1 MSFNIALSGL
11 NAAQKDLDV
20 TSNNI
25 ANVNTTGFK
34 ESRAEFVDVYAASL
48 LSSGKTKVGDGV
60 LTADV
65 AQQFSQGSIQFTNNA
80 LDLAITGNG
89 FFATVPELGS
99 SETSYTRAGQFKLN
113 QNDFIVNSQ
122 GGHLLGF
129 PVNADGSSASVS
141 LSTAEP
147 IRIPTASGAPQ
158 PSSEIDIRMNLPA
171 GDSYITGAPSSFDP
185 NDSATFNHSTSATIF
200 DSLGDSHIMTYY
212 FIKDNPETAPNQW
225 MMFAAVDG
233 KAIDLEN
240 DPGVQATANAA
251 LVTAQD
257 SVTTAEAAQVVSQ
270 ATVTS
275 TQATLNTEEAN
286 VIAAQAVYDA
296 ITSPTASDDADLA
309 AVITTRDN
317 AIVARDAAIAANT
330 LSKANV
336 TSAQVIAA
344 EAQSAVTPTGGDV
357 SGDLSADGGV
367 QGARLS
373 YNSSGDF
380 ISQSPSLA
388 NGGIRT
394 VAFTDHLPNGADPTQ
409 TIEIDFNLD
418 PNGPNAN
425 EPTQFASNFEVTSL
439 QQDGLAVGRLTG
451 IDIGTDGLVRAT
463 YSNGTSEPLSRI
475 AMVNFANEQGLTQ
488 VGSTGWKESIT
499 SGEAL
504 AGEGGTG
511 TFGTI
516 NSSALEQSNVNLTS
530 ELIDLISAQ
539 RNFQANSRALE
550 VDNQLN
556 QTILQIR

>member
-99 SETSYTRAGQFKLN
+99 LETSYTRAGQFKLN
-113 QNDFIVNSQ
+113 QDNFIVNSQ

-129 PVNADGSSASVS
+129 PVNPDGTSASVS

-158 PSSEIDIRMNLPA
+158 QSSEVDIRMNLPA
-171 GDSYITGAPSSFDP
+171 GDAYITGAPGNFDQTDP
-185 NDSATFNHSTSATIF
+185 LTFNHSTSVTIF

-212 FIKDNPETAPNQW
+212 FVKDDPSVNPNQW

-233 KAIDLEN
+233 DMVDLES
-240 DPGVQATANAA
+240 DPGLNNPIAGNSSGPNSGRPLPVPPYTAAD
-251 LVTAQD
+251 TG
-257 SVTTAEAAQVVSQ
+257 VV
-270 ATVTS
+270 
-275 TQATLNTEEAN
+275 
-286 VIAAQAVYDA
+286 
-296 ITSPTASDDADLA
+296 
-309 AVITTRDN
+309 
-317 AIVARDAAIAANT
+317 
-330 LSKANV
+330 
-336 TSAQVIAA
+336 
-344 EAQSAVTPTGGDV
+344 
-357 SGDLSADGGV
+357 
-367 QGARLS
+367 GARLEFD
-373 YNSSGDF
+373 SSGDF
-380 ISQSPSLA
+380 VDQVPSLA
-388 NGGIRT
+388 NGGIIT
-394 VAFTDHLPNGADPTQ
+394 TQLGAGILSNGADPIQ
-409 TIEIDFNLD
+409 TIKVDFNLD
-418 PNGPNAN
+418 VLAPNPN

-463 YSNGTSEPLSRI
+463 YSNGTSEPLARI

-504 AGEGGTG
+504 AGEGGSG

>member
-99 SETSYTRAGQFKLN
+99 LETSYTRAGQFKLN
-113 QNDFIVNSQ
+113 QDNFIVNSQ

-129 PVNADGSSASVS
+129 PVNADGTSASVS

-158 PSSEIDIRMNLPA
+158 KSSEVDIRMNLPA
-171 GDSYITGAPSSFDP
+171 GDSYITGAPGNFDQDDP
-185 NDSATFNHSTSATIF
+185 LTFNHSTSVTIF
-200 DSLGDSHIMTYY
+200 DSLGDSHVMTYY
-212 FIKDNPETAPNQW
+212 FVKDNPSTNPNEW
-225 MMFAAVDG
+225 MVFAGVDG
-233 KAIDLEN
+233 TMVDLET
-240 DPGVQATANAA
+240 DPGAN
-251 LVTAQD
+251 
-257 SVTTAEAAQVVSQ
+257 
-270 ATVTS
+270 
-275 TQATLNTEEAN
+275 N
-286 VIAAQAVYDA
+286 
-296 ITSPTASDDADLA
+296 PTAGVAG
-309 AVITTRDN
+309 
-317 AIVARDAAIAANT
+317 IV
-330 LSKANV
+330 
-336 TSAQVIAA
+336 
-344 EAQSAVTPTGGDV
+344 GG
-357 SGDLSADGGV
+357 
-367 QGARLS
+367 RLTFS
-373 YNSSGDF
+373 SSGDF
-380 ISQSPSLA
+380 ISQIPSLA
-388 NGGIRT
+388 DGGLVTTALGSSI
-394 VAFTDHLPNGADPTQ
+394 LSNGADDTQ
-409 TIEIDFNLD
+409 TIKIDFNLD
-418 PNGPNAN
+418 VLSPNPN

-488 VGSTGWKESIT
+488 VGSTSWKESIT

-504 AGEGGTG
+504 AGEGGSG

-516 NSSALEQSNVNLTS
+516 NSSALEQSNVNLTT

>member
-99 SETSYTRAGQFKLN
+99 LETSYTRAGQFKLN
-113 QNDFIVNSQ
+113 QDNFIVNSQ

-129 PVNADGSSASVS
+129 PVNADGTSASVS

-158 PSSEIDIRMNLPA
+158 KSSEVDIRMNLPA
-171 GDSYITGAPSSFDP
+171 GDSYITGAPGNFDQDDP
-185 NDSATFNHSTSATIF
+185 LTFNHSTSVTIF
-200 DSLGDSHIMTYY
+200 DSLGDSHVMTYY
-212 FIKDNPETAPNQW
+212 FVKDNPSTNPNEW
-225 MMFAAVDG
+225 MVFAGVDG
-233 KAIDLEN
+233 TMVDLET
-240 DPGVQATANAA
+240 DPGAN
-251 LVTAQD
+251 
-257 SVTTAEAAQVVSQ
+257 
-270 ATVTS
+270 
-275 TQATLNTEEAN
+275 N
-286 VIAAQAVYDA
+286 
-296 ITSPTASDDADLA
+296 PTAGVAG
-309 AVITTRDN
+309 
-317 AIVARDAAIAANT
+317 IV
-330 LSKANV
+330 
-336 TSAQVIAA
+336 
-344 EAQSAVTPTGGDV
+344 GG
-357 SGDLSADGGV
+357 
-367 QGARLS
+367 RLTFS
-373 YNSSGDF
+373 SSGDF
-380 ISQSPSLA
+380 ISQIPSLA
-388 NGGIRT
+388 DGGLVTTALGSSI
-394 VAFTDHLPNGADPTQ
+394 LSNGADDTQ
-409 TIEIDFNLD
+409 TIKIDFNLD
-418 PNGPNAN
+418 VLSPNPN

-504 AGEGGTG
+504 AGEGGSG

-516 NSSALEQSNVNLTS
+516 NSSALEQSNVNLTT